1 MAFLADDEMAAFE
14 AALSFVDEF
23 ADGRAAPVPTQ
34 PSEVLSKQEMEWALS
49 FPSSSKDSPRSSS
62 SSASPQPNS
71 ENHHTT
77 TDEDGSPRRV
87 EHEKP
92 KRTRAPRR
100 QTVKKLLRKSWV
112 TGDSNRA
119 RNERRIEVA
128 YLREKVAQLEAE
140 LESLQQ
146 HRSSTKLIKQDGHD
160 DSTSVAEQSAWKPVA
175 QQQRKRREKAEIE
188 NARLKLENQARVLT
202 CRSMITG
209 TLVDC
214 GKRINLVQYRL
225 ELFKRGVIQA

>member
-1 MAFLADDEMAAFE
+1 MAFLADDEMAASE

-34 PSEVLSKQEMEWALS
+34 PLEVLSKQEMEWALG

-62 SSASPQPNS
+62 PSASPQPNS

-100 QTVKKLLRKSWV
+100 
-112 TGDSNRA
+112 
-119 RNERRIEVA
+119 
-128 YLREKVAQLEAE
+128 
-140 LESLQQ
+140 
-146 HRSSTKLIKQDGHD
+146 
-160 DSTSVAEQSAWKPVA
+160 
-175 QQQRKRREKAEIE
+175 
-188 NARLKLENQARVLT
+188 
-202 CRSMITG
+202 
-209 TLVDC
+209 
-214 GKRINLVQYRL
+214 
-225 ELFKRGVIQA
+225 

>member
-1 MAFLADDEMAAFE
+1 MQVRQHIIGQYVFFSPFNWLKIHDEMAASE

-34 PSEVLSKQEMEWALS
+34 PLEVLSKQEMEWALG

-62 SSASPQPNS
+62 PSASPQPNS

-100 QTVKKLLRKSWV
+100 
-112 TGDSNRA
+112 
-119 RNERRIEVA
+119 
-128 YLREKVAQLEAE
+128 
-140 LESLQQ
+140 
-146 HRSSTKLIKQDGHD
+146 
-160 DSTSVAEQSAWKPVA
+160 
-175 QQQRKRREKAEIE
+175 
-188 NARLKLENQARVLT
+188 
-202 CRSMITG
+202 
-209 TLVDC
+209 
-214 GKRINLVQYRL
+214 
-225 ELFKRGVIQA
+225 